1 MIPAETDRSRITQ
14 RGKDRKIRIKE
25 VATHMFL
32 SYGYEGTS
40 VDEIMKQVGGS
51 KTNLYNYFGG
61 KEGLFNAVVQ
71 ALCED
76 VLASLKSLEVDH
88 LNLRSA
94 LLSIGH
100 RLLGMILDERHVAF
114 QRLVIAESGRFP
126 TMAKIWF
133 ESGPEASRKIIARS
147 IQIHQ
152 ANGSLRRSDPVLIAT
167 LFHDM
172 IVTNPLY
179 LALIGSGLK
188 QPELERVL
196 EEATD
201 VILEYMTVR
210 N

>member
-1 MIPAETDRSRITQ
+1 MIPTETDRSRITQ

-25 VATHMFL
+25 VATQMFL

-40 VDEIMKQVGGS
+40 VDEIMKKVGGS

-88 LNLRSA
+88 LDLRSA
-94 LLSIGH
+94 LLSIGN
-100 RLLGMILDERHVAF
+100 RLLDMILDERHVAF

-126 TMAKIWF
+126 TMARIWF
-133 ESGPEASRKIIARS
+133 ESGPEASRKIIGRC

-152 ANGSLRRSDPVLIAT
+152 ANGSLRHSDPVLIAT

>member
-1 MIPAETDRSRITQ
+1 MIPTETDRSRITQ

-61 KEGLFNAVVQ
+61 KEGLFNDVVQ

-76 VLASLKSLEVDH
+76 VLASLKSLKVDN
-88 LNLRSA
+88 LDLRSA

-100 RLLGMILDERHVAF
+100 RLLAMILDERHVAF

-133 ESGPEASRKIIARS
+133 ESGPEASRKIIARC

-152 ANGSLRRSDPVLIAT
+152 ANGSLRHSDPFLIAT

-188 QPELERVL
+188 EPELERVL

>member
-1 MIPAETDRSRITQ
+1 MIPTETDRSRITQ

-25 VATHMFL
+25 VATQMFL

-88 LNLRSA
+88 LDLRSA
-94 LLSIGH
+94 LQSIGH
-100 RLLGMILDERHVAF
+100 RLLAVILDERHVAF

-126 TMAKIWF
+126 TMARIWF
-133 ESGPEASRKIIARS
+133 ESGPEASRKIIARC

-152 ANGSLRRSDPVLIAT
+152 ATGSLRPSDPQLIST

-188 QPELERVL
+188 QPQLERVL

>member
-1 MIPAETDRSRITQ
+1 MIPTETDRSRITQ

-25 VATHMFL
+25 VATDMFL

-76 VLASLKSLEVDH
+76 VLASLKILEVDN
-88 LNLRSA
+88 LDLRSA

-100 RLLGMILDERHVAF
+100 RLLAMILDERHVAF

-126 TMAKIWF
+126 TMARIWF
-133 ESGPEASRKIIARS
+133 ESGPEASRKIITRC

-152 ANGSLRRSDPVLIAT
+152 ANGSLRRSDPFLIAT

-188 QPELERVL
+188 QPELKRVL